1 MLYLLYGP
9 DTYRSRQKLNDIIEE
24 YRKKAGA
31 NFEFQKFDCDEDDLT
46 QLQLVV
52 EGGSLFSA
60 KRLIVA
66 AYSFSGKCD
75 FDVCVRLAK
84 KAKGSKEIFL
94 VFWDRD
100 IGKSGAAKLSKIRA
114 YAHKEQEFLSLSGI
128 KLEHWIREEA
138 RKRNITLQNNEMEW
152 LLSFGGD
159 LWRVSNELA
168 KREASGGGGADMRI
182 QSPSTIFSLGDAFFS
197 APRQA
202 MFHLLSILRAGEDG
216 MGIFSYLS
224 NHVRTLFTVKAFS
237 EKGAAIPQ
245 TFGIHPFVAKK
256 ASAIVRA
263 MPLSLFPRL
272 MRRFWEEDAKVKTGE
287 SNPEDSLIHILIKN
301 ELNSILMK

>member
-1 MLYLLYGP
+1 MLYLLYGS

-46 QLQLVV
+46 RLQLAI

-66 AYSFSGKCD
+66 AYPFSGKCD
-75 FDVCVRLAK
+75 FDICVRLAK
-84 KAKGSKEIFL
+84 KAKDSKEIFL

-100 IGKSGAAKLSKIRA
+100 IGKSGATKLSRVRA
-114 YAHKEQEFLSLSGI
+114 FSHKEQEFLLLSGVA
-128 KLEHWIREEA
+128 LERWVREEA
-138 RKRNITLQNNEMEW
+138 RKRGIVLQNNEMEW

-159 LWRVSNELA
+159 LWRVANELA
-168 KREASGGGGADMRI
+168 KREASGIAGADTRI

-216 MGIFSYLS
+216 IGIFSYLS
-224 NHVRTLFTVKAFS
+224 NHARTLFTVKAFA
-237 EKGAAIPQ
+237 EKGAVIPQ
-245 TFGIHPFVAKK
+245 AFGIHPFVAKK

-263 MPLSLFPRL
+263 MPLSYFPRL

-301 ELNSILMK
+301 ESNSLPMK